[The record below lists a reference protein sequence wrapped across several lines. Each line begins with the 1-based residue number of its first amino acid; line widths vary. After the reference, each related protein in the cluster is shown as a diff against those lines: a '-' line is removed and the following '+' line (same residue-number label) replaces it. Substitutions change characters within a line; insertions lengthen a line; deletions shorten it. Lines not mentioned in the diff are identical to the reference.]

1 MGLLLFLWSS
11 VTEFLQD
18 FHRDFDQKLR
28 AGADEPRPTVTAARY
43 QPAVLGKESRHFAS
57 DDFAA

>member
-1 MGLLLFLWSS
+1 

-28 AGADEPRPTVTAARY
+28 AGTDEPRPKVAAARY
-43 QPAVLGKESRHFAS
+43 QPGVLGNESRHLAS
-57 DDFAA
+57 DFAA